1 MSTDHSMT
9 ALSSMVCAEATATQL
24 PTSELIRLWA
34 PILWCTDLSQGRC
47 DTLRCLPSTKL
58 LGPSSKSCY
67 LSVARQNARHTS
79 FRLSLP
85 ANYWYTIIAIF
96 KMGIQRLCKG
106 YGTCAS
112 VFSGKLCCIQIT
124 PFRVILC
131 LSLSLFTLLFPC
143 LKLLY
148 NCKP

>member
-1 MSTDHSMT
+1 MSTDHSVT

-24 PTSELIRLWA
+24 PTSEFIRLWA

-47 DTLRCLPSTKL
+47 DILRHLPSTKL

-67 LSVARQNARHTS
+67 LPIARQNARHTS
-79 FRLSLP
+79 FCLSLP

-96 KMGIQRLCKG
+96 KMGIQRLCRG
-106 YGTCAS
+106 YWTCAS
-112 VFSGKLCCIQIT
+112 VEDSAAFRSHPSGLSYV
-124 PFRVILC
+124 FHC
-131 LSLSLFTLLFPC
+131 LYSLYSFPVSE
-143 LKLLY
+143 LLY